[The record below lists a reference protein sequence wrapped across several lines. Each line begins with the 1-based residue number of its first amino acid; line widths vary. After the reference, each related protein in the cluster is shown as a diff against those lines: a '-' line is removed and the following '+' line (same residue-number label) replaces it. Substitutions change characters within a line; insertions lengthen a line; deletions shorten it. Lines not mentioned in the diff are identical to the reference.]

1 MKERMKKLKELVTK
15 SKKNL
20 VITIGCT
27 LLVICMVGG
36 GIIYA
41 TQPAEQSVAAENVQK
56 DEDDFTKT
64 DISDVV
70 AGIEDHYILQD
81 AKNIDYSHG
90 VTYDKDIVKDV
101 KVESGKVD
109 LSKPG
114 DYKVTYTVKAD
125 KKALEEYLAEK
136 AEAVNT
142 AGENTASDTTDD
154 AAQTETAIDDTAAA
168 KTDNNVS
175 EKKEEANKDS
185 SSVSK
190 KEEQK
195 ETSNDQ
201 KVESDKKQ
209 DAVKEE
215 QKSDKAQEA
224 AKKEES
230 KQETGKNNN
239 DKKNETD
246 VEKSEVKENQKSDTK
261 ADTQK
266 TDEKKET
273 SSTKKKD
280 DTVDIKVDTTI
291 TVVDKD
297 KADELA
303 NKGEVVWKDNNETV
317 PKTDGTVVEEK
328 VETPPSTEEK
338 PAETTG
344 AADTKQP
351 GKETSKQDTK
361 PAASANQSTQESN
374 PPKQTHTHN
383 YNIPITK
390 TVRHKASGH
399 NEPVYKTVT
408 DYQDQPVY
416 ETKVVCGCGAI
427 FDNTQQWDQ
436 HSIDGCIYGYS
447 VKRVQTGTQRVAVGT
462 HQEQTGT
469 RWVQDSAEWD
479 ETVTTGYKCSCG
491 ATK

>member
-41 TQPAEQSVAAENVQK
+41 TQPAEQTVAAENVQK
-56 DEDDFTKT
+56 DEDNFTKT

-81 AKNIDYSHG
+81 AKNVDYSHG

-142 AGENTASDTTDD
+142 AGENTASDTAGD
-154 AAQTETAIDDTAAA
+154 AAQTETTNTDTVAA
-168 KTDNNVS
+168 KTDNKVS

-185 SSVSK
+185 SSVSE

-195 ETSNDQ
+195 KTSNDQ

-209 DAVKEE
+209 DAVKE
-215 QKSDKAQEA
+215 D
-224 AKKEES
+224 
-230 KQETGKNNN
+230 
-239 DKKNETD
+239 
-246 VEKSEVKENQKSDTK
+246 QKSDTK
-261 ADTQK
+261 IDTQK
-266 TDEKKET
+266 PEEKKDT
-273 SSTKKKD
+273 SSSDKKD

-291 TVVDKD
+291 TVVDKN

-317 PKTDGTVVEEK
+317 PKTDGTAVEEK
-328 VETPPSTEEK
+328 VETPSSTEEK

-344 AADTKQP
+344 TADTKQP
-351 GKETSKQDTK
+351 EKENPKQDTK
-361 PAASANQSTQESN
+361 PATSANQGAQESK
-374 PPKQTHTHN
+374 PSKQTHTHN

-390 TVRHKASGH
+390 TVHHDPTGH

-416 ETKVVCGCGAI
+416 EYRTICNKCGA
-427 FDNTQQWDQ
+427 DCTNDPVL
-436 HSIDGCIYGYS
+436 HSAECGGGYS
-447 VKRVQTGTQRVAVGT
+447 NKKIQTGTQRVVVGT

-469 RWVQDSAEWD
+469 RWVPDSAAWD

>member
-27 LLVICMVGG
+27 LLVICMAGG

-142 AGENTASDTTDD
+142 AGENTASDTAGD
-154 AAQTETAIDDTAAA
+154 AAQTETANADTVAA
-168 KTDNNVS
+168 KTDNKVS
-175 EKKEEANKDS
+175 EKKEKANKDS
-185 SSVSK
+185 SSVSE

-209 DAVKEE
+209 DAVKED
-215 QKSDKAQEA
+215 QKSDNTQET

-230 KQETGKNNN
+230 EQETDKNDN
-239 DKKNETD
+239 DTKNKTD
-246 VEKSEVKENQKSDTK
+246 SEKSEVKEEQKSDTK
-261 ADTQK
+261 TDIQK
-266 TDEKKET
+266 PEEKKDT
-273 SSTKKKD
+273 SSSDKKD
-280 DTVDIKVDTTI
+280 KTVDIKVDTTI
-291 TVVDKD
+291 TVVDKN

-317 PKTDGTVVEEK
+317 PKTDGTAVEEK

-351 GKETSKQDTK
+351 EKETSKQDTK
-361 PAASANQSTQESN
+361 PAASANQGTQESK
-374 PPKQTHTHN
+374 PSKQTHTHN

-390 TVRHKASGH
+390 TVHHDKTGH

-416 ETKVVCGCGAI
+416 ATKCVFPDGHMCDTVDEAI
-427 FDNTQQWDQ
+427 DYST
-436 HSIDGCIYGYS
+436 ITGYGYS
-447 VKRVQTGTQRVAVGT
+447 VKNVKVGTQRVEVGS

-469 RWVQDSAEWD
+469 RWVQDSAAWD

>member
-41 TQPAEQSVAAENVQK
+41 IQPAEQTVVAENVQK
-56 DEDDFTKT
+56 DEDNFTKT

-70 AGIEDHYILQD
+70 AGIEDHYILQN

-142 AGENTASDTTDD
+142 AGENTASDTADD
-154 AAQTETAIDDTAAA
+154 AAQTEATNTDTAAA
-168 KTDNNVS
+168 KTDNKVS

-190 KEEQK
+190 KKEQK

-209 DAVKEE
+209 DAVKED
-215 QKSDKAQEA
+215 QKSDNTQEA

-246 VEKSEVKENQKSDTK
+246 VEESDVKENQKSDTK

-303 NKGEVVWKDNNETV
+303 NKGEVVWKDNNETI

-351 GKETSKQDTK
+351 GKETPKQDTK
-361 PAASANQSTQESN
+361 PAASANQGAQESK
-374 PPKQTHTHN
+374 PSKQTHTHN

-390 TVRHKASGH
+390 TVHHNPTGH

-416 ETKVVCGCGAI
+416 ETKVVCGCGEV

-447 VKRVQTGTQRVAVGT
+447 VKKVKVGTQRVAVGT

-491 ATK
+491 AIK

>member
-41 TQPAEQSVAAENVQK
+41 TQPAEQTVVAENVQK
-56 DEDDFTKT
+56 DEDNFTKT

-142 AGENTASDTTDD
+142 AGENTASDTAGD
-154 AAQTETAIDDTAAA
+154 AAQTETTNTDTVAA
-168 KTDNNVS
+168 KTDNKAS

-185 SSVSK
+185 SSVSE

-195 ETSNDQ
+195 KTSNDQ

-209 DAVKEE
+209 DAVKED
-215 QKSDKAQEA
+215 QKSDNTQEA
-224 AKKEES
+224 AKKEE
-230 KQETGKNNN
+230 
-239 DKKNETD
+239 
-246 VEKSEVKENQKSDTK
+246 NQKSDTK
-261 ADTQK
+261 IDTQK
-266 TDEKKET
+266 PEEKKDT
-273 SSTKKKD
+273 SSSDKKD

-291 TVVDKD
+291 TVVDKN

-317 PKTDGTVVEEK
+317 PKTDGTAVEEK
-328 VETPPSTEEK
+328 VETPSSTEEK

-344 AADTKQP
+344 TADTKQP
-351 GKETSKQDTK
+351 EKENPKQDTK
-361 PAASANQSTQESN
+361 PATSANQGAQESK
-374 PPKQTHTHN
+374 PSKQTHTHN

-390 TVRHKASGH
+390 TVHHDPTGH

-416 ETKVVCGCGAI
+416 EYRTICNKCGA
-427 FDNTQQWDQ
+427 DCTNDPVL
-436 HSIDGCIYGYS
+436 HSAECGGGYS
-447 VKRVQTGTQRVAVGT
+447 NKKIQTGTQRVVVGT

-469 RWVQDSAEWD
+469 RWVPDSAAWD

>member
-41 TQPAEQSVAAENVQK
+41 TQPAEQSVAAENVQN

-142 AGENTASDTTDD
+142 AGENTASDTTVD

-175 EKKEEANKDS
+175 EKKEEVNKDS
-185 SSVSK
+185 SSASE

-195 ETSNDQ
+195 ETSKDQ

-209 DAVKEE
+209 DAVKED
-215 QKSDKAQEA
+215 QKSDKTQEA

-230 KQETGKNNN
+230 KQETGKNDN
-239 DKKNETD
+239 DKKNKTD
-246 VEKSEVKENQKSDTK
+246 SKKSELKEDQKSDTK
-261 ADTQK
+261 TDTQK
-266 TDEKKET
+266 PEEKKDT
-273 SSTKKKD
+273 SSSDKKD
-280 DTVDIKVDTTI
+280 ETVDIKVDTTI

-317 PKTDGTVVEEK
+317 PKTDGTAVEEK

-344 AADTKQP
+344 TADTKQP
-351 GKETSKQDTK
+351 EKETPKQDTK
-361 PAASANQSTQESN
+361 PAASTNQGAQESK
-374 PPKQTHTHN
+374 PSKQTHTHN
-383 YNIPITK
+383 YNLPITK
-390 TVRHKASGH
+390 TVHHDATGH

-416 ETKVVCGCGAI
+416 EYKVVCGCGEV

-436 HSIDGCIYGYS
+436 HSIDGCIYSYS
-447 VKRVQTGTQRVAVGT
+447 VKKVKVGTQRVEVGS

>member
-41 TQPAEQSVAAENVQK
+41 TQPAEQTVVAENVQK
-56 DEDDFTKT
+56 DEDNFTKT

-114 DYKVTYTVKAD
+114 NYKVTYTVKAD

-142 AGENTASDTTDD
+142 AGENTASDTAGD
-154 AAQTETAIDDTAAA
+154 AARTETTNTDTAAA
-168 KTDNNVS
+168 KTDNKVS

-185 SSVSK
+185 SSVSE

-209 DAVKEE
+209 DAVKED
-215 QKSDKAQEA
+215 QKSDNTQEA

-246 VEKSEVKENQKSDTK
+246 VEESDVKEDQKSDTK
-261 ADTQK
+261 IDTQK
-266 TDEKKET
+266 PEEKKDT
-273 SSTKKKD
+273 SSSDKKD

-291 TVVDKD
+291 TVVDKN

-317 PKTDGTVVEEK
+317 PKTDGTAVEEK
-328 VETPPSTEEK
+328 VETPSSTEEK

-344 AADTKQP
+344 TADTKQP
-351 GKETSKQDTK
+351 EKGNPKQDTK

-390 TVRHKASGH
+390 TVHHDKTGH

-408 DYQDQPVY
+408 DYED
-416 ETKVVCGCGAI
+416 KAI
-427 FDNTQQWDQ
+427 YDEKCVFP
-436 HSIDGCIYGYS
+436 DGHKCDTVDEAIIYSAQTGYGYS
-447 VKRVQTGTQRVAVGT
+447 VKKVQVGTQRVEVGT

-469 RWVQDSAEWD
+469 RWVQDSAAWD

>member
-41 TQPAEQSVAAENVQK
+41 TQPAEQTVVAENLQK
-56 DEDDFTKT
+56 DEDNFTKT

-142 AGENTASDTTDD
+142 AGENTASDTAGD
-154 AAQTETAIDDTAAA
+154 AAQTETTNTDTVAA
-168 KTDNNVS
+168 KTDNKAS

-185 SSVSK
+185 SSVSE

-195 ETSNDQ
+195 KTSNDQ

-209 DAVKEE
+209 DAVKED
-215 QKSDKAQEA
+215 QKSDNTQEA
-224 AKKEES
+224 AKKEE
-230 KQETGKNNN
+230 
-239 DKKNETD
+239 
-246 VEKSEVKENQKSDTK
+246 NQKSDTK
-261 ADTQK
+261 IDTQK
-266 TDEKKET
+266 PEEKKDT
-273 SSTKKKD
+273 SSSDKKD

-291 TVVDKD
+291 TVVDKN

-317 PKTDGTVVEEK
+317 PKTDGTAVEEK
-328 VETPPSTEEK
+328 VETPSSTEEK

-344 AADTKQP
+344 TADTKQP
-351 GKETSKQDTK
+351 EKENPKQDTK
-361 PAASANQSTQESN
+361 PATSANQGAQESK
-374 PPKQTHTHN
+374 PSKQTHTHN
-383 YNIPITK
+383 FNIPITK
-390 TVRHKASGH
+390 TVHHDPTGH

-416 ETKVVCGCGAI
+416 EYRTICNKCGA
-427 FDNTQQWDQ
+427 DCTNDPVL
-436 HSIDGCIYGYS
+436 HSAECGGGYS
-447 VKRVQTGTQRVAVGT
+447 NKKIQTGTQRVVVGT

-469 RWVQDSAEWD
+469 RWVPDSAAWD

>member
-1 MKERMKKLKELVTK
+1 M
-15 SKKNL
+15 
-20 VITIGCT
+20 
-27 LLVICMVGG
+27 
-36 GIIYA
+36 
-41 TQPAEQSVAAENVQK
+41 
-56 DEDDFTKT
+56 
-64 DISDVV
+64 
-70 AGIEDHYILQD
+70 
-81 AKNIDYSHG
+81 
-90 VTYDKDIVKDV
+90 
-101 KVESGKVD
+101 
-109 LSKPG
+109 
-114 DYKVTYTVKAD
+114 TYTVKAD
-125 KKALEEYLAEK
+125 KQALEEYLAEK

-142 AGENTASDTTDD
+142 TGENTASDTTGD
-154 AAQTETAIDDTAAA
+154 AAQTETGIDDTATA
-168 KTDNNVS
+168 KTDSKVS

-185 SSVSK
+185 SSASE

-209 DAVKEE
+209 DAEKKD
-215 QKSDKAQEA
+215 QKSDNTQEA

-230 KQETGKNNN
+230 KQETDKNDN
-239 DKKNETD
+239 DKKNKTD
-246 VEKSEVKENQKSDTK
+246 SEKSEVKEDQKSDAKT
-261 ADTQK
+261 DTQK
-266 TDEKKET
+266 PEEKKDE
-273 SSTKKKD
+273 
-280 DTVDIKVDTTI
+280 TVDIKVDTTI
-291 TVVDKD
+291 TVVDKN

-317 PKTDGTVVEEK
+317 PKTDGTAVEEK
-328 VETPPSTEEK
+328 VETPSSTEEK

-344 AADTKQP
+344 TADTKQP
-351 GKETSKQDTK
+351 EKGNPKQDTK

-390 TVRHKASGH
+390 TVHHDPTGH

-408 DYQDQPVY
+408 DYQDQAVY

-469 RWVQDSAEWD
+469 RWVPDSAAWD

>member
-41 TQPAEQSVAAENVQK
+41 TQPAQQTVVAENVQK
-56 DEDDFTKT
+56 DEDNFTKT

-114 DYKVTYTVKAD
+114 NYKVTYTVKAD

-142 AGENTASDTTDD
+142 AGENTASDTAGD
-154 AAQTETAIDDTAAA
+154 AAQTETGIDDTATA
-168 KTDNNVS
+168 KTDSKVS

-185 SSVSK
+185 SSASE

-209 DAVKEE
+209 DAEKKD
-215 QKSDKAQEA
+215 QKSDNTQEA

-230 KQETGKNNN
+230 KQETDKNDN
-239 DKKNETD
+239 DKKNKTD
-246 VEKSEVKENQKSDTK
+246 SEKSEVKEDQKSDAKT
-261 ADTQK
+261 DTQK
-266 TDEKKET
+266 PEEKKDE
-273 SSTKKKD
+273 
-280 DTVDIKVDTTI
+280 TVDIKVDTTI
-291 TVVDKD
+291 TVVDKN

-317 PKTDGTVVEEK
+317 PKTDGTAVEEK
-328 VETPPSTEEK
+328 VETPSSTEEK

-344 AADTKQP
+344 TADTKQP
-351 GKETSKQDTK
+351 EKGNPKQDTK

-390 TVRHKASGH
+390 TVHHDPTGH

-408 DYQDQPVY
+408 DYQDQAVY

-469 RWVQDSAEWD
+469 RWVPDSAAWD

>member
-41 TQPAEQSVAAENVQK
+41 TQPAEQTVVAENVQK
-56 DEDDFTKT
+56 DEDNFTKT

-142 AGENTASDTTDD
+142 AGENTASDTAGD
-154 AAQTETAIDDTAAA
+154 AAQTETTNTDTVAA
-168 KTDNNVS
+168 KTDNKVS

-185 SSVSK
+185 SSVSE

-195 ETSNDQ
+195 KTSNDQ

-209 DAVKEE
+209 DAVKED

-246 VEKSEVKENQKSDTK
+246 VEESDIKENQKSDTK
-261 ADTQK
+261 IDTQK
-266 TDEKKET
+266 PEEKKDI
-273 SSTKKKD
+273 SSSDKKD

-291 TVVDKD
+291 TVVDKN

-317 PKTDGTVVEEK
+317 PKTDGTAVEEK
-328 VETPPSTEEK
+328 VETPSSTEEK

-344 AADTKQP
+344 TADTKQP
-351 GKETSKQDTK
+351 EKENPKQDTK
-361 PAASANQSTQESN
+361 PATSANQGAQESK
-374 PPKQTHTHN
+374 PSKQTHTHN

-390 TVRHKASGH
+390 TVHHDPTGH

-416 ETKVVCGCGAI
+416 EYRTICNKCGA
-427 FDNTQQWDQ
+427 DCTNDPVL
-436 HSIDGCIYGYS
+436 HSAECGGGYS
-447 VKRVQTGTQRVAVGT
+447 NKKIQTGTQRVVVGT

-469 RWVQDSAEWD
+469 RWVPDSAAWD

-491 ATK
+491 ATKQ

>member
-27 LLVICMVGG
+27 LLVICMGGG

-41 TQPAEQSVAAENVQK
+41 TQPAEQTVVAENVQK
-56 DEDDFTKT
+56 DEDIFTKT

-70 AGIEDHYILQD
+70 AGIEDHYILQN

-142 AGENTASDTTDD
+142 AGGNTASDTVGD
-154 AAQTETAIDDTAAA
+154 AAQTETTNTDTATA
-168 KTDNNVS
+168 KTDKKVS

-209 DAVKEE
+209 DAVKED
-215 QKSDKAQEA
+215 QKSDNTQET

-246 VEKSEVKENQKSDTK
+246 VEESDVKENQKSDTK

-303 NKGEVVWKDNNETV
+303 NKGEVVWKDNNETI

-351 GKETSKQDTK
+351 GKETPKQDTK
-361 PAASANQSTQESN
+361 PAASAQGAQESK
-374 PPKQTHTHN
+374 PSKQTHTHN

-390 TVRHKASGH
+390 TVHHNPTGH

-416 ETKVVCGCGAI
+416 ETKVVCGCGEV

-436 HSIDGCIYGYS
+436 HSIDGCIYSYS
-447 VKRVQTGTQRVAVGT
+447 VKKVKVGTQRVAVGT

>member
-185 SSVSK
+185 SSASE

-209 DAVKEE
+209 DAVKED
-215 QKSDKAQEA
+215 QKSDKTQES

-230 KQETGKNNN
+230 KQETGKNDN
-239 DKKNETD
+239 DKKNKTD
-246 VEKSEVKENQKSDTK
+246 FEKSEVKEDQKSDAKT
-261 ADTQK
+261 DTQK
-266 TDEKKET
+266 PEEKKDT
-273 SSTKKKD
+273 SSSDKKD
-280 DTVDIKVDTTI
+280 ETVDIKVDTTI

-317 PKTDGTVVEEK
+317 PKTDGTAVEEK

-344 AADTKQP
+344 TADTKQP
-351 GKETSKQDTK
+351 EKETPKQDAK
-361 PAASANQSTQESN
+361 LAASANQGTQESK
-374 PPKQTHTHN
+374 PSKQTHTHN

-390 TVRHKASGH
+390 TVHHAATGH

-416 ETKVVCGCGAI
+416 EYKVVCGCGEV

-447 VKRVQTGTQRVAVGT
+447 VKKVKVGTQRVEVGS
-462 HQEQTGT
+462 HQEQTDT
-469 RWVQDSAEWD
+469 RWVQDSAAWD

>member
-41 TQPAEQSVAAENVQK
+41 TQPAEQTVVAENLQK
-56 DEDDFTKT
+56 DEDNFTKT

-142 AGENTASDTTDD
+142 AGENTASDTAGD
-154 AAQTETAIDDTAAA
+154 AAQTETTNTDTVAA
-168 KTDNNVS
+168 KTDNKAS

-185 SSVSK
+185 SSVSE

-195 ETSNDQ
+195 KTSNDQ

-209 DAVKEE
+209 DAVKED
-215 QKSDKAQEA
+215 QKSDNTQEA
-224 AKKEES
+224 AKKEE
-230 KQETGKNNN
+230 
-239 DKKNETD
+239 
-246 VEKSEVKENQKSDTK
+246 NQKSDTK
-261 ADTQK
+261 IDTQK
-266 TDEKKET
+266 PEEKKDT
-273 SSTKKKD
+273 SSSDKKD

-291 TVVDKD
+291 TVVDKN

-317 PKTDGTVVEEK
+317 PKTDGTAVEEK
-328 VETPPSTEEK
+328 VETPSSTEEK

-344 AADTKQP
+344 TADTKQP
-351 GKETSKQDTK
+351 EKENPKQDTK
-361 PAASANQSTQESN
+361 PATSANQGAQESK
-374 PPKQTHTHN
+374 PSKQTHTHN

-390 TVRHKASGH
+390 TVHHDPTGH

-416 ETKVVCGCGAI
+416 EYRTICNKCGA
-427 FDNTQQWDQ
+427 DCTNDPVL
-436 HSIDGCIYGYS
+436 HSAECGGGYS
-447 VKRVQTGTQRVAVGT
+447 NKKIQTGTQRVVVGT

-469 RWVQDSAEWD
+469 RWVPDSAAWD

>member
-41 TQPAEQSVAAENVQK
+41 TQPAEQTVVAENVQK
-56 DEDDFTKT
+56 DEDNFTKT

-101 KVESGKVD
+101 KVKSGKVD

-142 AGENTASDTTDD
+142 AGENTASDTVGD
-154 AAQTETAIDDTAAA
+154 AAQTETTNTDTSTA
-168 KTDNNVS
+168 KTDNKAS

-185 SSVSK
+185 SSVSE

-195 ETSNDQ
+195 KTSNDQ

-209 DAVKEE
+209 DAVKED
-215 QKSDKAQEA
+215 QKSDNTQEA
-224 AKKEES
+224 AKKEE
-230 KQETGKNNN
+230 
-239 DKKNETD
+239 
-246 VEKSEVKENQKSDTK
+246 NQKSDTK
-261 ADTQK
+261 IDTQK
-266 TDEKKET
+266 PEEKKDT
-273 SSTKKKD
+273 SSSDKKD

-291 TVVDKD
+291 TVVDKN

-317 PKTDGTVVEEK
+317 PKTDGTAVEEK
-328 VETPPSTEEK
+328 VETPSSTEEK

-344 AADTKQP
+344 TADTKQP
-351 GKETSKQDTK
+351 EKENSKQDTK
-361 PAASANQSTQESN
+361 PATSANQGAQESK
-374 PPKQTHTHN
+374 PSKQTHTHN

-390 TVRHKASGH
+390 TVHHDPTGH

-416 ETKVVCGCGAI
+416 EYRTICNKCGA
-427 FDNTQQWDQ
+427 DCTNDPVL
-436 HSIDGCIYGYS
+436 HSAECGGGYS
-447 VKRVQTGTQRVAVGT
+447 NKKIQTGTQRVVVGT

-469 RWVQDSAEWD
+469 RWVPDSAAWD